1 MKKLL
6 LSALICLL
14 FITAQAQCPISAGIT
29 FQNTPYGNALLRYE
43 FTNTSS
49 YGTFTNPM
57 GAEIWIDFGDG
68 STSTGYAY
76 TGYPGTFGH
85 EYASPGTYSIIFAS
99 SDIDTM
105 TGIVN
110 CTDTFR
116 TTLTTSYTSCATSM
130 SVTSLGGTSYSFTA
144 TTPAGTSP
152 IYYYWSF
159 GDGTYGS
166 GSPVTHTY
174 AVDSTYI
181 ITLQAIDSVNM
192 CFYTNDY
199 LLNNTVPDS
208 NMISGYVVADT
219 FDMSAISNP
228 QVRVWL
234 ITYDSTTQILS
245 AVDSTDVFPAPDDA
259 YTLYQFA
266 NEPAGV
272 YRTKAHVI
280 NGPST
285 GTTFVPTYYDS
296 SLYWNTASIITHYG
310 TSTKGINIYMQ
321 KGTAVTGPG
330 FIGGDITLGANRGTS
345 AGVPN
350 LLIFLRDANGE
361 LISSTYTDANGIY
374 AFNNLPV
381 GTYSVYP
388 ENGGYTTTA
397 YSVMLTA
404 GNPIKNSINFG
415 YDENDK
421 TIAPKTT
428 SVEDVNN
435 TGTFS
440 IYPNPAN
447 SKVYINWKNTGGKA
461 DVIVSDI
468 AGRKVIE
475 KSFDTDK
482 QGILDLNTLTPGQ
495 YFISVEAAETSGKQK
510 LVIIR

>member
-6 LSALICLL
+6 LSALTYLL
-14 FITAQAQCPISAGIT
+14 FITAQAQCPISAATT
-29 FQNTPYGNALLRYE
+29 FQNAPYGNALLRYE
-43 FTNTSS
+43 FTNTSG

-57 GAEIWIDFGDG
+57 GAQTWIDFGDG
-68 STSTGYAY
+68 STATGYAY
-76 TGYPGTFGH
+76 TGYPGTFNH
-85 EYASPGTYSIIFAS
+85 EYMSPGTYAITFAS

-105 TGIVN
+105 TGTVT

-116 TTLTTSYTSCATSM
+116 ATLTTSYTSCATSV
-130 SVTSLGGTSYSFTA
+130 SVVNISGTTYDFTA

-174 AVDSTYI
+174 GVDSIYI
-181 ITLQAIDSVNM
+181 VTLQAIDSVNM

-199 LLNNTVPDS
+199 LLNNTIPDS

-219 FDMSAISNP
+219 IDMSAISNP

-245 AVDSTDVFPAPDDA
+245 AVDSTDVFPTSYDPH
-259 YTLYQFA
+259 TLYQFA
-266 NEPAGV
+266 NQPAGL

-280 NGPST
+280 NSPAT
-285 GTTFVPTYYDS
+285 GTTFVPTYHDS
-296 SLYWNTASIITHYG
+296 SLYWNTASIITHYAG
-310 TSTKGINIYMQ
+310 SSKGYNIYLQ

-330 FIGGDITLGANRGTS
+330 FIGGDVTLGANRGTS

-397 YSVMLTA
+397 YNVLLTT
-404 GNPIKNSINFG
+404 GNASKNSINFG

-428 SVEDVNN
+428 VVEDVNN
-435 TGTFS
+435 AVGFN

-447 SKVYINWKNTGGKA
+447 SKLFINWKNTGGKA
-461 DVIVSDI
+461 DVIVADVT
-468 AGRKVIE
+468 GKKVIA
-475 KSFDTDK
+475 KSFNTNK

-495 YFISVEAAETSGKQK
+495 YFISVKTNEISGTQK